1 MITFSRR
8 PAEDPAQEAARLLL
22 RLGVFMLFVIALPA
36 PILARQTVYIL
47 LPVGAALL
55 LASAVLSNN
64 GDSGGSLRALLRS
77 PPVWAALLLGLW
89 AGVSLIWTPF
99 EGPAE
104 RFAKAA
110 ATMALVAAAAGLMP
124 LRTKTSNLNLLPIGV
139 GAAAVALVW
148 VTLALAPKYTVED
161 ILDVG
166 PLGRAGLGLALL
178 VWPGMGALAVRGHWV
193 WAGALGAATVTA
205 CVLAGAPNALPA
217 LMGGAFAFAAAFGR
231 ARSMSALLAALMAG
245 IVLLAPLAALAA
257 HVLWPDQAQG
267 FFRHLAFWGHM
278 IASDGWRTLL
288 GHGFGA
294 ATWGML
300 GGYLPPMTPR
310 SLVFQ
315 IWFDL
320 GAVGAAAL
328 ALVLARASLVVGE
341 ARPALAPFLLGGLGA
356 GFVICLLGPAA
367 EQLWWLTLA
376 GLDAIAFA
384 LVMRGQFRKRRPV
397 LPIGLGAAPAD
408 DAA

>member
-1 MITFSRR
+1 MISFSRR
-8 PAEDPAQEAARLLL
+8 PAEDPAEEAARLLL
-22 RLGVFMLFVIALPA
+22 RLGVFMLFVISLLA

-47 LPVGAALL
+47 LPIGASLL
-55 LASAVLSNN
+55 LASASISAS
-64 GDSGGSLRALLRS
+64 GRAGGSLRAFILS
-77 PPVWAALLLGLW
+77 PPVWAALLLGAW

-104 RFAKAA
+104 RFGKAA
-110 ATMALVAAAAGLMP
+110 ATMAMVAAAAGLMP

-139 GAAAVALVW
+139 GVAAVALAAI
-148 VTLALAPKYTVED
+148 TLLTAPKYSVED
-161 ILDVG
+161 ILDVS

-178 VWPGMGALAVRGHWV
+178 VWPAMGALAVRGRWIM
-193 WAGALGAATVTA
+193 AGALGLFTLFA
-205 CVLAGAPNALPA
+205 CVLANAPNTLPA
-217 LMGGAFAFAAAFGR
+217 LLGGALVFFASFGWTR
-231 ARSMSALLAALMAG
+231 PASVALAGLTTAIVLAAPA
-245 IVLLAPLAALAA
+245 AALAT
-257 HVLWPDQAQG
+257 HLVWPEQAPD

-278 IASDGWRTLL
+278 IASDGFRTLL
-288 GHGFGA
+288 GHGFGS
-294 ATWGML
+294 ATWGVL
-300 GGYLPPMTPR
+300 QGYLPPATPR
-310 SLVFQ
+310 SLIFQ

-328 ALVLARASLVVGE
+328 ALVLARASLEVGQS
-341 ARPALAPFLLGGLGA
+341 RPALAPFLLGGVAA

-397 LPIGLGAAPAD
+397 LPINFGAPAD